1 MIVDCHTHLWKAEHW
16 GEEITREAS
25 AARGKPAQVDVDERD
40 HWEAMGP
47 VDKAVVFGLRAA
59 HVGLVVPND
68 LVARYVAQHPGKL
81 IGFASIDPNEPDYL
95 DEMHRCFE
103 TMNFRG
109 LKLGPIYQNYHP
121 MDERM
126 QPVYAYCEARG
137 IPVLFHQGTTFP
149 RRAPLKYA
157 HPVLLEDVAVRYPE
171 LRIVIAHMGH
181 PWIDDAIVL
190 IRKQPH
196 VYADVSALY
205 YRPWQFYN
213 ALVTAVEYG
222 AAHKLLFGTDYP
234 FTTPA
239 DSIAA
244 LRNVNHVAGPGMP
257 RVSEEVIEGIIHR
270 DTLAL
275 LGLAII

>member
-16 GEEITREAS
+16 GEAITREATL
-25 AARGKPAQVDVDERD
+25 ARGKPAQVDVDEAD
-40 HWEAMGP
+40 HWQAMAP
-47 VDKAVVFGLRAA
+47 VDKVIVFGMRAK
-59 HVGLVVPND
+59 HVGMLVPND
-68 LVARYVAQHPGKL
+68 LVARYVAQHPEKL
-81 IGFASIDPNEPDYL
+81 IGFTSIDPNEADYQ
-95 DEMHRCFE
+95 DEMHRSFE
-103 TMNFRG
+103 TMKFRG

-126 QPVYAYCEARG
+126 QPVYAYCEKRG

-149 RRAPLKYA
+149 RLAPLKYA
-157 HPVLLEDVAVRYPE
+157 HPVLLEDVAMRYPE

-181 PWIDDAIVL
+181 PWMDDTIVL
-190 IRKQPH
+190 IRKQPN

-213 ALVTAVEYG
+213 GLVTAVEYG

-244 LRNVNHVAGPGMP
+244 LRNVNHVAADGMP
-257 RVSEEVIEGIIHR
+257 RISEEVIEGIIHR

-275 LGLAII
+275 LGL